1 MLLSPALCNAYGDYS
16 EDLKFSVHVQTYR
29 IPLAEGQT
37 YLQVI
42 NNEDKSKTEEEV
54 LVECSSILY
63 PLDSKFY
70 ISRNKGVNTLE
81 LITYSIRCLSEEE
94 RDVVK
99 ELYPSVI
106 FVQNFSSVQ
115 LP

>member
-42 NNEDKSKTEEEV
+42 NNEEEV

-94 RDVVK
+94 RDVVR